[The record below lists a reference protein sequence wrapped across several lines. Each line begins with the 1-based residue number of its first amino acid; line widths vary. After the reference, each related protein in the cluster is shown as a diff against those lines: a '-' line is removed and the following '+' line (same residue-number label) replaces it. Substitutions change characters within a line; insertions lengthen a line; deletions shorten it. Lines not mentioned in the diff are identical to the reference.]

1 MKKQAIYQL
10 YGQLIQVAR
19 KEKNITASQLAALLC
34 EKGYNFEKNPK
45 QRISQ
50 IERGIDTFSLDLFD
64 AICASL
70 EVDIFTELR
79 PVERSLFL

>member
-1 MKKQAIYQL
+1 MTIHQQ
-10 YGQLIQVAR
+10 YGQLIKVAR
-19 KEKNITASQLAALLC
+19 KAKKLTATQLAALLC

-64 AICASL
+64 AICACL
-70 EVDIFTELR
+70 EVEVKIELV
-79 PVERSLFL
+79 PIEKCLII